1 MTKKETLMFLAYI
14 NMQQEFDGVPDYI
27 RFSWSKVLQKIAASS
42 LFIDNVFTRDVN
54 LKIVNHFDEDII
66 LYPVSI
72 SKDKN
77 TKTAKDFYRLMSDAL
92 VGLGGAADDGLGSD
106 WRICFSM
113 CRWMRSRFTE
123 TICVNETCRFPRT

>member
-1 MTKKETLMFLAYI
+1 
-14 NMQQEFDGVPDYI
+14 
-27 RFSWSKVLQKIAASS
+27 
-42 LFIDNVFTRDVN
+42 VN

-66 LYPVSI
+66 LYPMSI

-106 WRICFSM
+106 
-113 CRWMRSRFTE
+113 
-123 TICVNETCRFPRT
+123 